1 MLMRLYSCIMFVVFV
16 AVFAGYGGSAASS
29 ENPSPDSA
37 RQQLV
42 RNYVA
47 AIESKD
53 PARIKALIHPQ
64 VLACKNFAEFF
75 DLTQKHIFESQP
87 GPGYKVSF
95 TALPGDFKLPMLPP
109 DKFEFPVQPSYQLQ
123 IDWDRNA
130 NGSSATGTVKLYSII
145 QFIAEKDGVWLL
157 VYPCP
162 NDAGIKSVHEMMAE
176 GQKQKERAETLASQL
191 KDPLRAEL
199 KVMLVAGRKI
209 DAIKRYQAAT
219 GADLTTAKQVIDT
232 LESQGNK
239 TTSSQSR
246 R

>member
-16 AVFAGYGGSAASS
+16 AVFSGYGGSADSS

-37 RQQLV
+37 RQQLA
-42 RNYVA
+42 RNYIA

-64 VLACKNFAEFF
+64 VLACKNFAEYF
-75 DLTQKHIFESQP
+75 DLTKEKIFESQP

-95 TALPGDFKLPMLPP
+95 TALPGDFKVPLLPP

-123 IDWDRNA
+123 IDWEHNA
-130 NGSSATGTVKLYSII
+130 DSSSDTSLIKFTSLI

-162 NDAGIKSVHEMMAE
+162 NDAGIKIVHERIAA
-176 GQKQKERAETLASQL
+176 GQEQKERADTLTSQL
-191 KDPLRAEL
+191 KDPLRTEL
-199 KVMLVAGRKI
+199 KAMLVKGRKI
-209 DAIKRYQAAT
+209 DAIKRYKTAT
-219 GADLTTAKQVIDT
+219 GADLTTAKQVIDN
-232 LESQGNK
+232 LESQGNQTK
-239 TTSSQSR
+239 SPQ
-246 R
+246 